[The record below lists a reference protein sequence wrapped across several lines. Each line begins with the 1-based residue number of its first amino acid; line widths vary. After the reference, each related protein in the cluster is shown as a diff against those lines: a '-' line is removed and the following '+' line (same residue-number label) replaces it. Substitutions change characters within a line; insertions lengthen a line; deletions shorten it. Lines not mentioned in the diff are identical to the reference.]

1 MNEDGA
7 VMSAHHS
14 VVVTFCN
21 PTDKIVVIEAKT
33 RLALCKVKSKETDLI
48 PVSDPETVVL
58 NFIRY

>member
-1 MNEDGA
+1 MACIESENFQFFFCFQETDKLGCEIYVNEDGA

-33 RLALCKVKSKETDLI
+33 RSGQ
-48 PVSDPETVVL
+48 
-58 NFIRY
+58 